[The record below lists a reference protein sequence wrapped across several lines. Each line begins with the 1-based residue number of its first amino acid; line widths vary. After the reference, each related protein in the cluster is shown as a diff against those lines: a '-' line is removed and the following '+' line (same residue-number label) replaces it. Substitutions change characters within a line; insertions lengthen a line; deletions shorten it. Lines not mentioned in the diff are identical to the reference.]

1 MKITLSNDFH
11 NSSVVLDVP
20 ALSRIWNE
28 TEVQTITKRQAAK
41 ARRALCGI
49 SGCTCG
55 GGAFGQRGRQVTN
68 GKRLRLPPWAD

>member
-11 NSSVVLDVP
+11 SSSVVLDVP
-20 ALSRIWNE
+20 VLSHIHNE
-28 TEVQTITKRQAAK
+28 IEIQAITKRQAAK
-41 ARRALCGI
+41 ARRTLCGI

-55 GGAFGQRGRQVTN
+55 GEFGQRGRQETN